1 MVWGVWIFERKIIKY
16 YVLGEDLLGN
26 NADFASLDESL
37 SSLTEAFTF
46 LPNIPPS
53 SHFEVTPKS
62 WTGY

>member
-1 MVWGVWIFERKIIKY
+1 MCCVWLFEGKIIKY
-16 YVLGEDLLGN
+16 YVLGENLLGN

-53 SHFEVTPKS
+53 SFFWEE
-62 WTGY
+62 GYFNVYA

>member
-1 MVWGVWIFERKIIKY
+1 MWGVWLFEGNIIKY

-37 SSLTEAFTF
+37 SSLTEAFTS

-53 SHFEVTPKS
+53 SLLGGGIF
-62 WTGY
+62 